1 LRISLLSLRWLCA
14 LAATLGCVEVS
25 AQDAAVYPSRTVQL
39 VVPYTPGTGADI
51 LSRILGP
58 KLADRWKVGVVAD
71 NRAGATG
78 NIGTELVAKAA
89 PDGHTLLFTA
99 TSFAT
104 NPALGQKLP
113 FDPVKSFTPIALIAT
128 STLSLVVAPQLP
140 VKTFHEF
147 IDAAR
152 RQPGKLFY
160 SSPGNG
166 GPQHLTMELLKLE
179 TGVNLVHV
187 PYKGAGGAIAD
198 LIAGHVQA
206 MVISLQNAAPY
217 VQGGKLRMLAVM
229 SPERSPAFADV
240 PTLKEVGLPNL
251 EVETW
256 YGAFAPAGT
265 PGAIIA
271 KLNTEINAV
280 LRHPDVRE
288 LLAKQ
293 GMAPAGGPPERF
305 GELLKLELARWA
317 RVVAAAGIKPD

>member
-1 LRISLLSLRWLCA
+1 MRVSPLSLRWLCA
-14 LAATLGCVEVS
+14 LAATLGCAAVS
-25 AQDAAVYPSRTVQL
+25 AQESGTYPSRTIQL
-39 VVPYTPGTGADI
+39 VVPYSTGTGADI

-58 KLADRWKVGVVAD
+58 KLAERWKVGVVTD

-78 NIGTELVAKAA
+78 NIGTELVAKAV

-113 FDPVKSFTPIALIAT
+113 FDPVKSFAPVALIVT
-128 STLSLVVAPQLP
+128 STLSLVVTPRVPA
-140 VKTFHEF
+140 KTFQEF

-179 TGVNLVHV
+179 TGIDLVHV
-187 PYKGAGGAIAD
+187 PYKGSGGAITD
-198 LIAGHVQA
+198 LVAGHVQA
-206 MVISLQNAAPY
+206 MIISLQNAAPY

-229 SPERSPAFADV
+229 SPERSAAFADI
-240 PTLKEVGLPNL
+240 PTLKELGLPNL

-256 YGAFAPAGT
+256 YGVFAPSGT
-265 PGAIIA
+265 PASIVA
-271 KLNTEINAV
+271 KLNAEMNAL
-280 LRHPDVRE
+280 LRQSDIRE
-288 LLAKQ
+288 LFARQ
-293 GMAPAGGPPERF
+293 GMIPAGGPPERF
-305 GELLKLELARWA
+305 AGLLKLELARWA
-317 RVVAAAGIKPD
+317 RVVTAAGIKAD

>member
-1 LRISLLSLRWLCA
+1 LLSFRWLCA
-14 LAATLGCVEVS
+14 LAATLGCAGVS
-25 AQDAAVYPSRTVQL
+25 AQEAAAYPSRTVQL

-51 LSRILGP
+51 LARILGP

-89 PDGHTLLFTA
+89 PDGYTLLFTA

-128 STLSLVVAPQLP
+128 STLSLVVTPQLP
-140 VKTFHEF
+140 AKTFHEF
-147 IDAAR
+147 IDGAR

-166 GPQHLTMELLKLE
+166 GPQHLAMELIKLE

-240 PTLKEVGLPNL
+240 PTLKEAGLPSL

-265 PGAIIA
+265 PAAIVA
-271 KLNTEINAV
+271 KLNTEINAL
-280 LRHPDVRE
+280 LRQPDVRE
-288 LLAKQ
+288 LLARQ
-293 GMAPAGGPPERF
+293 GMAAAGGPPERF

-317 RVVAAAGIKPD
+317 RVVAAAGIKAD